1 MAVLKDLASK
11 PYMGIMLTLVVLV
24 IIFQSVN
31 PSFLS
36 ALNITTMLRALSYP
50 GIIAIGMGVCMISG
64 IVDLSVGA
72 TAGFASVFLGM
83 ALVNWSVPLPLAI
96 VMTLGIGGTIGLI
109 NAFVILKMRISPF
122 IATISMMFVV
132 RGAALAWNKGFLIY
146 PLPEGV
152 AELGSLQPL
161 GVSVTFVLLLVVA
174 VIMWY
179 TLDFTVFGLEIR
191 ATGSDYEVAKVTEV
205 RYILVHVV
213 LLVVTGVLASVSGI
227 MLSFVL
233 NAGAPN
239 VGYGWEFSAI
249 TACAIG
255 GVSLMG
261 YEGSVPG
268 ILLGLLVIQ
277 VIQNGLVMTG
287 VSPFLQQVVIGAIL
301 LGAITIDVRR
311 RKYLNLESL

>member
-1 MAVLKDLASK
+1 MLKDLASK
-11 PYMGIMLTLVVLV
+11 PYMGIMLTLVVL
-24 IIFQSVN
+24 IIVFQSMN

-36 ALNITTMLRALSYP
+36 TLNITTMLRALSYP

-161 GVSVTFVLLLVVA
+161 GVSVTFVLLLVIA